1 MSLCWAQVC
10 LCHSRFQPRNVG
22 FPPVA
27 SPEAIACSKLP
38 CPGVFGCR
46 ILETDIWLLGDRSDR
61 MYSFWVNQSHECP
74 GPAGRS

>member
-27 SPEAIACSKLP
+27 SPEAIACSKPP

-46 ILETDIWLLGDRSDR
+46 ILETDIG
-61 MYSFWVNQSHECP
+61 YSAIGLTECILS
-74 GPAGRS
+74 G